1 MSIEKNAKFWERN
14 ICDFP
19 EAALKEK
26 MGADMGS
33 IIDGLAELRK
43 ILKMIYSDYK
53 VFEVDDDDV
62 EQNYDNLMYTVRF
75 LQSIGKVGSLKND
88 RNNKIYLH
96 IDKSNFIFKHD
107 KLSKKPP
114 VFQYNALPKYG
125 FSIKYYKD
133 AVEATSFNLC
143 DFFDVYYDNSNN
155 LLPALCYLTNNIPI
169 LDYAT
174 DYVKSDTLFL
184 IADYESIFLNKS
196 TKRKDINP
204 LDYRIMKTAGIYSR
218 LWEQLVEVLTKLFD
232 IKSNIYER
240 YSRLHSTPTWEINF
254 KNNKLVVL
262 NAYVKAD
269 MIELSL
275 KLTVDQ
281 INEALNLKENLLP
294 YIYQNLENVKSK
306 KSKFVELKIESQQE
320 VDSILEILKNIF

>member
-1 MSIEKNAKFWERN
+1 M
-14 ICDFP
+14 
-19 EAALKEK
+19 
-26 MGADMGS
+26 
-33 IIDGLAELRK
+33 
-43 ILKMIYSDYK
+43 
-53 VFEVDDDDV
+53 
-62 EQNYDNLMYTVRF
+62 
-75 LQSIGKVGSLKND
+75 
-88 RNNKIYLH
+88 
-96 IDKSNFIFKHD
+96 
-107 KLSKKPP
+107 
-114 VFQYNALPKYG
+114 
-125 FSIKYYKD
+125 
-133 AVEATSFNLC
+133 
-143 DFFDVYYDNSNN
+143 
-155 LLPALCYLTNNIPI
+155 
-169 LDYAT
+169 
-174 DYVKSDTLFL
+174 FL

>member
-1 MSIEKNAKFWERN
+1 M
-14 ICDFP
+14 
-19 EAALKEK
+19 
-26 MGADMGS
+26 
-33 IIDGLAELRK
+33 
-43 ILKMIYSDYK
+43 
-53 VFEVDDDDV
+53 
-62 EQNYDNLMYTVRF
+62 
-75 LQSIGKVGSLKND
+75 
-88 RNNKIYLH
+88 
-96 IDKSNFIFKHD
+96 
-107 KLSKKPP
+107 
-114 VFQYNALPKYG
+114 PKYG